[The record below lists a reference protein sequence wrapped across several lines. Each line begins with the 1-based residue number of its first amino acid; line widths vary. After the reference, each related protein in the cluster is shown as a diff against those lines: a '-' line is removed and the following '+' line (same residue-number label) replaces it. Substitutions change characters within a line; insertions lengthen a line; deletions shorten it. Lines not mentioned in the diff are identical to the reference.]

1 MSNFKKFCFFQQQKK
16 IYCSKNARIPL
27 NLGGAEFLQ
36 KFTVY
41 VFANQILLLRFF
53 CGYTP
58 KLGGGLNSY
67 KSLGYANRPRLLY
80 LYILIYRL
88 G

>member
-1 MSNFKKFCFFQQQKK
+1 MSNFKKFCFFQKKK

-58 KLGGGLNSY
+58 KLGGAEFLQ
-67 KSLGYANRPRLLY
+67 KFRLCKPTETTV
-80 LYILIYRL
+80 
-88 G
+88 